1 MLCCLEGGL
10 YLSSRSKN
18 VNMLASVSGALSK
31 NLSSC
36 WNYGMSVNQ
45 IVYIYMVSNQPYIMV
60 KESATELT
68 GNARYEGYCI
78 DLLDE
83 IAKKL
88 KFKFEIHINEE
99 KKPGKKDN
107 KTGKW
112 NGMIG
117 ELMRGRYVQTIT
129 IPIPE
134 NLTPLFRYVAMS
146 TLSGALTNVFE
157 ADLAVGDLTITF
169 EREEAVDFTMP
180 FMNLGI
186 SILFK
191 KPTQSVP
198 SLLSFLSP
206 LSWKSSLQ
214 SSYLELMKGWRRT
227 DYRKERFSWEKNSH
241 PTLHRKGILSE
252 IERCVS
258 VFLFIIARFSPY
270 EWVSPHPCNQES
282 DVLENQFSLM
292 NSLWFTIGSLMQQG
306 SDLAPTAWSTRMI
319 AATWWF
325 FTLIMIS
332 SYTANLAAFLTVQ
345 RMVSPIESA
354 EDLARQTKIKYGCY
368 ASGSTE
374 NFFRNSR
381 TYKRMWDFMESNYET
396 VMVKSGKE
404 GVRRVMEGD
413 YAYLMEST
421 SIEYVTQRSCKIT
434 QIGGL
439 LDSKGY
445 GIATPRNSP
454 YRQLISSAILKLQE
468 ETVLDVMKEKWW
480 KHKRGG
486 GSCTADDGSKGST
499 GKALTL
505 ANVGGVF
512 VVLLGG
518 IACSWLIGILE
529 FVWKTRTTDST
540 KKASL
545 CVEILKELKYALS
558 CESSTRQV
566 PKKEEITEKT
576 KEDFKVPNSYPSMQ
590 FKEAI
595 S

>member
-117 ELMRGRYVQTIT
+117 ELMRG
-129 IPIPE
+129 
-134 NLTPLFRYVAMS
+134 
-146 TLSGALTNVFE
+146 E

-241 PTLHRKGILSE
+241 PTLQ
-252 IERCVS
+252 
-258 VFLFIIARFSPY
+258 FSPY

-374 NFFRNSR
+374 NFFRTCFADDFVNMSSQR
-381 TYKRMWDFMESNYET
+381 MFFTYYD
-396 VMVKSGKE
+396 
-404 GVRRVMEGD
+404 D
-413 YAYLMEST
+413 LLMKLSDE
-421 SIEYVTQRSCKIT
+421 E
-434 QIGGL
+434 
-439 LDSKGY
+439 DSK
-445 GIATPRNSP
+445 TS
-454 YRQLISSAILKLQE
+454 LKQI
-468 ETVLDVMKEKWW
+468 
-480 KHKRGG
+480 
-486 GSCTADDGSKGST
+486 
-499 GKALTL
+499 
-505 ANVGGVF
+505 NV
-512 VVLLGG
+512 
-518 IACSWLIGILE
+518 
-529 FVWKTRTTDST
+529 
-540 KKASL
+540 
-545 CVEILKELKYALS
+545 
-558 CESSTRQV
+558 
-566 PKKEEITEKT
+566 P
-576 KEDFKVPNSYPSMQ
+576 
-590 FKEAI
+590 
-595 S
+595 

>member
-117 ELMRGRYVQTIT
+117 ELMRGKYLTHLDLLIRFKNAKDKADENMFGRYNI
-129 IPIPE
+129 E
-134 NLTPLFRYVAMS
+134 CLCY
-146 TLSGALTNVFE
+146 ALCLQE

-241 PTLHRKGILSE
+241 PTLQ
-252 IERCVS
+252 
-258 VFLFIIARFSPY
+258 FSPY

-374 NFFRNSR
+374 NFFRTCFADDFVNMSSQR
-381 TYKRMWDFMESNYET
+381 MFFTYYD
-396 VMVKSGKE
+396 
-404 GVRRVMEGD
+404 D
-413 YAYLMEST
+413 LLMKLSDE
-421 SIEYVTQRSCKIT
+421 E
-434 QIGGL
+434 
-439 LDSKGY
+439 DSK
-445 GIATPRNSP
+445 TS
-454 YRQLISSAILKLQE
+454 LKQI
-468 ETVLDVMKEKWW
+468 
-480 KHKRGG
+480 
-486 GSCTADDGSKGST
+486 
-499 GKALTL
+499 
-505 ANVGGVF
+505 NV
-512 VVLLGG
+512 
-518 IACSWLIGILE
+518 
-529 FVWKTRTTDST
+529 
-540 KKASL
+540 
-545 CVEILKELKYALS
+545 
-558 CESSTRQV
+558 
-566 PKKEEITEKT
+566 P
-576 KEDFKVPNSYPSMQ
+576 
-590 FKEAI
+590 
-595 S
+595 